1 MQPANSMRFWVDAAG
16 QLNSMLHGFYVG
28 GLDARLAKYLVKVK
42 MGGTGDPEKP
52 STSYLMSLSTAQS
65 RPGEV
70 KLCTNSLGFA
80 LVRITLSV

>member
-1 MQPANSMRFWVDAAG
+1 MQPANSMGFWVDAAG

-28 GLDARLAKYLVKVK
+28 ELDARLAKYLKKVKV
-42 MGGTGDPEKP
+42 GGSGNTTKV
-52 STSYLMSLSTAQS
+52 SMLLSTAQS
-65 RPGEV
+65 MPGEV